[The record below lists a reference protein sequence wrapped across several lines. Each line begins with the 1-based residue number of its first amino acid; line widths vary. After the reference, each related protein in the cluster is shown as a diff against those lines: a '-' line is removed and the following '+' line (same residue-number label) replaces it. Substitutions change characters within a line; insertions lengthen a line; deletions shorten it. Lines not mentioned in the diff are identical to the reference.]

1 MKNFWKLIV
10 FACLFLQSSY
20 AFDAIQYSES
30 SLQKKDNRTIFDKEN
45 LGIPNFVQFSIE
57 RGTSDLKNNNRIPVG
72 FGNYFPAEFQS
83 LHALNDNNSKI
94 VLSNQDVDRYNSVS
108 ILLFP
113 FHYFW

>member
-10 FACLFLQSSY
+10 FACLFIQSGY
-20 AFDAIQYSES
+20 AFDAIKLSES
-30 SLQKKDNRTIFDKEN
+30 SFQKKNNTTIFDKEN
-45 LGIPNFVQFSIE
+45 LGIPNFVQFCIE

-72 FGNYFPAEFQS
+72 FGNYFPAEFRS
-83 LHALNDNNSKI
+83 LSTLKESNPKI